1 MPTPKLKAI
10 YKDQKLVE
18 GTIPAADFYT
28 SALLAEINRFDQAA
42 VIRQA
47 KEYKAQ

>member
-1 MPTPKLKAI
+1 MSGAPLISVSNLEKT
-10 YKDQKLVE
+10 
-18 GTIPAADFYT
+18 
-28 SALLAEINRFDQAA
+28 NRFDQAA